1 MTHAVAPGVVQGG
14 SAHGTGAPS
23 PWLVRWAHL
32 MPSGGR
38 ALDLAC
44 GQGRHARW
52 LASRGMHVIAVDRD
66 EAALAT
72 MSMLAN
78 VTTLTAD
85 LEGAPWPLAEGERFD
100 AVIVTN
106 YLHRPLFSRIAASV
120 APGGVLIYE
129 TFARGNER
137 YGKPSNPQFLLAPGE
152 LLDVAR
158 EAGLRVAGFED
169 VTLAAPRAA
178 CVQRVC
184 ATRAVPGENPGN
196 AALYEPTA
204 ESATIH
210 PYR

>member
-106 YLHRPLFSRIAASV
+106 YLHRPLLSRIAASV

-129 TFARGNER
+129 TFAQGNER

-184 ATRAVPGENPGN
+184 ATRAAPGENPGN